1 MRGPDS
7 SAATEM
13 DFNYNKQVRAD
24 ARTLFAKAK
33 ERDDKGPRITKQID
47 VFIATLKKFEDYSKQ
62 IDQLIALK
70 TTIKNNKSK
79 RGKRAA
85 KDRKRFFNK
94 I

>member
-1 MRGPDS
+1 
-7 SAATEM
+7 
-13 DFNYNKQVRAD
+13 
-24 ARTLFAKAK
+24 
-33 ERDDKGPRITKQID
+33 
-47 VFIATLKKFEDYSKQ
+47 VFIATLEKFEDYSEQ

-85 KDRKRFFNK
+85 EDGKRFFDK